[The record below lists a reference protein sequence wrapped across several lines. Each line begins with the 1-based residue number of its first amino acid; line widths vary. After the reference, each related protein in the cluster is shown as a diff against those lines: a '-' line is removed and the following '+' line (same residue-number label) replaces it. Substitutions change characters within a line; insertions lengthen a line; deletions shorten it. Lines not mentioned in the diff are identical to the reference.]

1 MARHIL
7 HPSPLPR
14 KAPLGSD
21 SAPPATFPVTGFPSA
36 GCKAL
41 IASLAVGID
50 PVTMIIPAPLST
62 SRRADSNRESTGTA
76 AGVHWADH
84 RYSQGAPGNWSMD
97 LKSVI

>member
-1 MARHIL
+1 
-7 HPSPLPR
+7 
-14 KAPLGSD
+14 
-21 SAPPATFPVTGFPSA
+21 
-36 GCKAL
+36 
-41 IASLAVGID
+41 
-50 PVTMIIPAPLST
+50 MIVPAPLST